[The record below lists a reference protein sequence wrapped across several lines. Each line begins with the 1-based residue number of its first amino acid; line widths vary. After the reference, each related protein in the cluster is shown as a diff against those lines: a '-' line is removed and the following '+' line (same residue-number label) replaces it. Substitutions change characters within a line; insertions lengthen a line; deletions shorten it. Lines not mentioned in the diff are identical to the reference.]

1 MQTLY
6 EQQVHL
12 AAVFVASNQERVA
25 SVTDTAVK
33 MANDLLG
40 RLAPK
45 ILLKNSLTNLQALVE
60 PSKIETFGLRLRQ
73 HAIEFVQA
81 GASGAYW
88 ELIDGI
94 SALTDATGTQWPY
107 MTQQLRSARL
117 GHALEHFQSCNQL
130 LEVETEKLT
139 A

>member
-1 MQTLY
+1 MQALY

-12 AAVFVASNQERVA
+12 ASVFVASNQERVA

-45 ILLKNSLTNLQALVE
+45 ILLKNSLTNLQSLVE

-81 GASGAYW
+81 GVSGAYW

-94 SALTDATGTQWPY
+94 SALSDATGSRWPY
-107 MTQQLRSARL
+107 MSQELRSVRL
-117 GHALEHFQSCNQL
+117 GQALDHFESCSSWL
-130 LEVETEKLT
+130 DVEASKLT
-139 A
+139 P